1 MKGCRMKSTTVWFF
15 GIFGCAVTGALIG
28 EMIEPSVGPGAG
40 AVVGALLF
48 TFMRLFQ
55 WTWLAKSN
63 L

>member
-1 MKGCRMKSTTVWFF
+1 MKSTTVWFF

-28 EMIEPSVGPGAG
+28 EMIEPSVGTEAG

-48 TFMRLFQ
+48 TVMRLFQ
-55 WTWLAKSN
+55 RTGLAKPN